1 VAMNF
6 LKKDNLRL
14 GLVLGLLFPLLGMIF
29 YYYWKIYPNAWST
42 FFRYLVIEKRLLS
55 SLTVVCL
62 LFNVAIFTI
71 YVNTRRDQTA
81 KGIFASTL
89 IYAIISLVI
98 KFLA

>member
-1 VAMNF
+1 MNI
-6 LKKDNLRL
+6 LKQDNLKL
-14 GLVLGLLFPLLGMIF
+14 GLILGILMPILGMVF
-29 YYYWKIYPNAWST
+29 YYYWKIYPNAWGT
-42 FFRYLVIEKRLLS
+42 LFRYLSVEKRLLS

-62 LFNVAIFTI
+62 LFNVGIFTI

-89 IYAIISLVI
+89 LYAIISLTI